1 MDGLGAA
8 ATYRPHFQFEFVL
21 LFLLPHLL
29 GMESIT
35 MGGDD
40 VPDAADTAGENKESR
55 KGGSES
61 APLDISQ
68 RQIDEFFPAAAMSAT
83 SKSKKKRRAGSS
95 ASDAVD
101 GTTTQGPTLWEQTA
115 QESIR
120 LHKRRTLLL
129 KRLEPLQAELSAVET
144 EIASIA
150 TTKILDTA
158 QNLSLVEVWSLVF
171 RYLTY
176 ADMVQATAAWKF
188 LLKEVAPLVEGICID
203 HPREFGLLS
212 GEDQVQREGTTEES
226 GKDIGV

>member
-1 MDGLGAA
+1 
-8 ATYRPHFQFEFVL
+8 
-21 LFLLPHLL
+21 
-29 GMESIT
+29 

-55 KGGSES
+55 KDGSDLS
-61 APLDISQ
+61 PPDVSQ

-83 SKSKKKRRAGSS
+83 SSKSKKRRAGSS

-101 GTTTQGPTLWEQTA
+101 GTTTQGPTVWEQTA
-115 QESIR
+115 QTSIR
-120 LHKRRTLLL
+120 LHKRRALLL

-203 HPREFGLLS
+203 RPSEFGLLS
-212 GEDQVQREGTTEES
+212 PAVAAERFPKVEEINYRGRDQREEVKEAS
-226 GKDIGV
+226 ECPYLVPFFVRLFQPL